1 MKKIYDAGIIF
12 PHWYGNAEYGSSFFP
27 TFHISAVA
35 VKTTLARE
43 FGLTDTHEL
52 EKRAAFF
59 KIDAKNLKL

>member
-12 PHWYGNAEYGSSFFP
+12 PHWYGSSFFP

>member
-1 MKKIYDAGIIF
+1 MEMQSMGA
-12 PHWYGNAEYGSSFFP
+12 HFFQL
-27 TFHISAVA
+27 FISLPLQS
-35 VKTTLARE
+35 KQLLARE